1 MIIPSLILYTP
12 EFIIDDLE
20 LFKYGQT
27 IINQLSDHVKY
38 MIDRF
43 PEFHFNI
50 YSNTNVSIEPY
61 AIAVF
66 QKGLFS
72 HIFFNLKKAQGKLG
86 IRETD
91 KLSDILNMKI
101 NNFNIKDLVKKE
113 LNNYFGKADKTDKT
127 DNLIE
132 NKSNKY
138 KPSYKRQN
146 DFSFDLVRLK
156 DGLKAINPN
165 HRNLYQ
171 LNKCDAGEGINI
183 NEFARSLDA
192 TALPFHRCTINF
204 DIMHS
209 SINTLDSRYFSVL
222 SVFYFPERKSKYPQ
236 EFKKIN
242 TLKDSNY
249 QKAWRQKD
257 KSLDA
262 LIDNILNTQLEQV
275 S

>member
-66 QKGLFS
+66 KGGLFS
-72 HIFFNLKKAQGKLG
+72 HIFFNLKKAKGKLG
-86 IRETD
+86 VRETN
-91 KLSDILNMKI
+91 KLSDILNMRI
-101 NNFNIKDLVKKE
+101 DNFNVQYLVKKE
-113 LNNYFGKADKTDKT
+113 LNNYFGKAKAKDHLLDTNT
-127 DNLIE
+127 LE
-132 NKSNKY
+132 YSKS
-138 KPSYKRQN
+138 SYRLQK
-146 DFSFDLVRLK
+146 DFSIDLVRLK
-156 DGLKAINPN
+156 DGLKAINPT

-171 LNKCDAGEGINI
+171 LNKCDAGEDINI

-204 DIMHS
+204 DIMQS
-209 SINTLDSRYFSVL
+209 SINTLDSKNFSIL

-242 TLKDSNY
+242 TLKDINY